1 MNQASKLRV
10 AMELI
15 EKRIAEYSIKL
26 HETKENEGLNKKYQE
41 LLIRRDKI
49 YKNDEKEIEAIIEER
64 KQKND

>member
-1 MNQASKLRV
+1 MNQASKLSV
-10 AMELI
+10 AIELI

-26 HETKENEGLNKKYQE
+26 HEVKEKEEINKKYQE
-41 LLIRRDKI
+41 LLIKRDKI